1 MDLEEWRSTFKIEA
15 DGLLHGDTWN
25 LEFDSSIH
33 PEHPQPG
40 WKEYIRKT
48 SARFQCS
55 LCRRGWPSNRV
66 MVYFHMQLEGST
78 GTVKVKRFRQNCKRC
93 HNAPMVDPIVEP
105 ENITILMK
113 NLVKKIRIKCYNEDL
128 DQGNYNYT
136 KIEVKSPHE
145 PAHCEGCI
153 QGFCTKE

>member
-1 MDLEEWRSTFKIEA
+1 
-15 DGLLHGDTWN
+15 
-25 LEFDSSIH
+25 
-33 PEHPQPG
+33 
-40 WKEYIRKT
+40 
-48 SARFQCS
+48 
-55 LCRRGWPSNRV
+55 
-66 MVYFHMQLEGST
+66 
-78 GTVKVKRFRQNCKRC
+78 
-93 HNAPMVDPIVEP
+93 MVDPIVEP

-153 QGFCTKE
+153 QGIRGYSTLQDAVPLGIYVRRAW